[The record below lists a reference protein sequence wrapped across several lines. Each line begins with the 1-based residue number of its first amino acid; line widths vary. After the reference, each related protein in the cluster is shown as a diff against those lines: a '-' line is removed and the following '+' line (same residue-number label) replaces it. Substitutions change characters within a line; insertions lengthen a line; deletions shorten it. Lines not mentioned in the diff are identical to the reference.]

1 MTETKVV
8 MITGAAMGI
17 GAATARLAAEAGYR
31 VVLPDIDLERAK
43 ATAAAVGQG
52 AWALR
57 LDICS
62 ETEWAA
68 ALDAVW
74 AREGRLDCLINN
86 AAIVHTGWVR
96 DVSLA
101 KHRATLETN
110 FFGAVIGMTLAL
122 PRFKAQGSG
131 HLITV
136 SSMNAFIPYPG
147 IAIYAAAKHA
157 LRAFHAAFAIEERG
171 GPVDFTLIY
180 PTATETPMLAKE
192 AEDDAMALAFS
203 GTPVSPEMVAA
214 KIVAAMASRPV
225 EVFIPPERGEAVK
238 QLGINPEAMID
249 YVVKNEALGL
259 QKLQQRRDARTKS
272 SAFPAR

>member
-1 MTETKVV
+1 MTQGKVV

-31 VVLPDIDLERAK
+31 VVLADINLEK
-43 ATAAAVGQG
+43 AEAVAAAIGQG
-52 AWALR
+52 ARAQR

-62 ETEWAA
+62 EAEWTA

-101 KHRATLETN
+101 KHHATMETN

-131 HLITV
+131 HLISV
-136 SSMNAFIPYPG
+136 SSMNGFIPYPG
-147 IAIYAAAKHA
+147 IASYAAAKHA

-203 GTPVSPEMVAA
+203 GTPVTPETVAA
-214 KIVAAMASRPV
+214 RIVEAMATRPV
-225 EVFIPPERGEAVK
+225 EVFVPPERGEAVK
-238 QLGINPEAMID
+238 QLGISPSAMLD
-249 YVVKNEALGL
+249 YVEKNEAIGL
-259 QKLQQRRDARTKS
+259 EKLRLRRAQAAKG
-272 SAFPAR
+272 

>member
-1 MTETKVV
+1 MTQGKVV

-17 GAATARLAAEAGYR
+17 GAATARLAAAAGHR
-31 VVLPDIDLERAK
+31 VVLADIDPDRAA
-43 ATAAAVGQG
+43 ATAASIGLG
-52 AWALR
+52 AWAQR

-62 ETEWAA
+62 EAEWKA

-96 DVSLA
+96 DVPLA
-101 KHRATLETN
+101 HHHATMQTN
-110 FFGAVIGMTLAL
+110 FFGAVIGMTMAL

-131 HLITV
+131 HLISV

-147 IAIYAAAKHA
+147 IASYAAAKHA

-180 PTATETPMLAKE
+180 PTATETPMLERE
-192 AEDDAMALAFS
+192 ARDDAMALAFS
-203 GTPVSPEMVAA
+203 GTPVSPETVAA
-214 KIVAAMASRPV
+214 QIVDAIATRPV

-238 QLGINPEAMID
+238 QLGINPDAMLA
-249 YVVKNEALGL
+249 YVEKNQVIGLAKLRARRALL
-259 QKLQQRRDARTKS
+259 T
-272 SAFPAR
+272 